1 MISRAVLSQAEPG
14 FIVLSQNRTMSH
26 KMFHKNPTKV
36 PQLFFVEMSEKMDII
51 IRNLDPKIIRTVE
64 QMAEEKNLSRNAFLI
79 QMIEEM
85 VSMKTFTEMESRY
98 KMLLEK
104 SLSVIENNTLA
115 LQKIFAGEEENHASS
130 DGR

>member
-1 MISRAVLSQAEPG
+1 
-14 FIVLSQNRTMSH
+14 
-26 KMFHKNPTKV
+26 
-36 PQLFFVEMSEKMDII
+36 MDII

-79 QMIEEM
+79 QLIEEM
-85 VSMKTFTEMESRY
+85 VSMKTFTEIESRY